1 MAEAGPLRRSLMGL
15 LLLVA
20 LVLHYPQVP
29 RETGVDSFLY
39 LSEVNALLGH
49 GGLFWAVHPAAL
61 YGLYPGTTPAGGL
74 TLVAT
79 ARAVTGLETAPYIWF
94 HGQFVA
100 LLALLGFWL
109 LAGELGAG
117 YRGRWVA
124 AFAFT
129 AAPRYLMMVLWTLS
143 IRYLFVAY
151 LPFFFWALVRCR
163 HPRHGRHPA
172 RLALLAMVFGLTL
185 PAMHRL
191 GLLLPALALAFVG
204 AALLHAV
211 QERAV
216 NRHWIG
222 RITIAVIGLVGFYFF
237 ILQYHG
243 FSDYAPS
250 TYTFSTYLFK
260 GDGALIVILNLGLY
274 YGLTVGPMLLLGGL
288 GLARWFQQGRLS
300 AGAYLTLLFIAG
312 MMFIITDRLYM
323 THLLALGLLL
333 TVAPGV
339 AMLGRGLAQAPH
351 RLTVTLVGL
360 VTVAAFFSAVDLDHR
375 LAKHENPVTYYSYHL
390 RDTTLNTALWS
401 DAHLPGEIFECND
414 GRRVRQVDTYSRM
427 VALKDADMLPLEI
440 LAPDDLNLSWQ
451 GWVKLYRNQ
460 YDNLWDITNNAS
472 LRENLTKSRTVTV
485 VNLAFPFQ
493 EGQASNP
500 GGLRP
505 SVHYRAL
512 GEDDPLYRPWNRYR
526 LYVDSELAIYWSA
539 GF

>member
-1 MAEAGPLRRSLMGL
+1 
-15 LLLVA
+15 
-20 LVLHYPQVP
+20 
-29 RETGVDSFLY
+29 
-39 LSEVNALLGH
+39 
-49 GGLFWAVHPAAL
+49 
-61 YGLYPGTTPAGGL
+61 
-74 TLVAT
+74 
-79 ARAVTGLETAPYIWF
+79 
-94 HGQFVA
+94 
-100 LLALLGFWL
+100 
-109 LAGELGAG
+109 
-117 YRGRWVA
+117 
-124 AFAFT
+124 
-129 AAPRYLMMVLWTLS
+129 
-143 IRYLFVAY
+143 
-151 LPFFFWALVRCR
+151 
-163 HPRHGRHPA
+163 
-172 RLALLAMVFGLTL
+172 
-185 PAMHRL
+185 
-191 GLLLPALALAFVG
+191 
-204 AALLHAV
+204 
-211 QERAV
+211 V

-222 RITIAVIGLVGFYFF
+222 RITIVVIGLVGFYFF

-260 GDGALIVILNLGLY
+260 GDGALIVILNMGLY

-360 VTVAAFFSAVDLDHR
+360 VTVAALFSAVDLDHC
-375 LAKHENPVTYYSYHL
+375 LAKHETPVTYYSYHL

-427 VALKDADMLPLEI
+427 VALKDANE
-440 LAPDDLNLSWQ
+440 LASEVLTPEEMKLKWW
-451 GWVKLYRNQ
+451 GWVKLYREQPNH
-460 YDNLWDITNNAS
+460 LWDITNNAS

-526 LYVDSELAIYWSA
+526 LYVDSELAVYWSA